1 MYLNLV
7 AMANGCNKNQLM
19 THCSLDHAL
28 LVLCAANI
36 TTLNRVSI
44 FARKDGFCLR
54 KSTMKFGGGD
64 IFHSLSIKDIIN
76 CYEH

>member
-7 AMANGCNKNQLM
+7 AMANGCNKNQLK

-44 FARKDGFCLR
+44 FCEKRWVLFAK
-54 KSTMKFGGGD
+54 KYNEIGGGGG
-64 IFHSLSIKDIIN
+64 IYFIA
-76 CYEH
+76 